1 MKKLIKKIILGISSI
16 FFVISCSSLSAKEY
30 FEKGRYLEAL
40 QATANELKDNKKALS
55 IEEENI
61 VASRVSE
68 IERSYRNK
76 LNLAIDEKSKANAYL
91 ELWEMNNIVQKNP
104 QLSKYMQS
112 TSYSNSQELLNNAVN
127 NIIRYVNIDP
137 LNRVSDLTVY
147 INKFR
152 EYNLQNGI
160 YKDYYELVARRSADI
175 YFEQAMRYENSG
187 DLENAR
193 DNYYRAATAYS
204 DFGNNYRGSAQ
215 KYREIKR
222 NIDLSKA
229 NKYYEEALRNYRLE
243 SYETS
248 RSYFE
253 RARSIFAEYSM
264 NVQVNQI
271 DSYITSITRT
281 IELNKANTAYNNAIM
296 YYNSSDFNRAKYNFE
311 EARKI
316 YSKYSMTL
324 QVNQIDSYL
333 TNLNRTKELK
343 EAQDNYNNG
352 LNSYQN
358 RNFQNA
364 LSYFNKARSIY
375 VKYGFNVEITTIDMY
390 IKNINNQQTN
400 SKNDSRFESYYNN
413 AKYYERLAQTTYN
426 YESKVSYYS
435 KARMEYIN
443 ALAYTTNSY
452 YINEIN
458 DRISFIDST
467 IGTDYQIKK

>member
-1 MKKLIKKIILGISSI
+1 
-16 FFVISCSSLSAKEY
+16 
-30 FEKGRYLEAL
+30 
-40 QATANELKDNKKALS
+40 
-55 IEEENI
+55 
-61 VASRVSE
+61 
-68 IERSYRNK
+68 
-76 LNLAIDEKSKANAYL
+76 
-91 ELWEMNNIVQKNP
+91 MNNIVQKNP

-160 YKDYYELVARRSADI
+160 YKDYYELVARRAADI

-271 DSYITSITRT
+271 DNYITSITRT

-316 YSKYSMTL
+316 YSKYNMTL

-364 LSYFNKARSIY
+364 LSY
-375 VKYGFNVEITTIDMY
+375 
-390 IKNINNQQTN
+390 QQIN